1 MSAGI
6 YLIINKINNHKYI
19 GKAKDIKNRWY
30 HHLYEARKKGNK
42 AYNYPLSKAIRKY
55 GIENFDL
62 IILENIN
69 QIEYDN
75 ISSEKERYWIAK
87 YNTFNNRKDYNQT
100 QGGEGI
106 CGIKK
111 PHTKEWKQK
120 HSERMKGFNNPQ
132 YGKHSNGK
140 QVICVETQQIF
151 PSGRAAAEWLGL
163 SAKAVNEAIREGWK
177 AGGYT
182 WQRI

>member
-1 MSAGI
+1 M
-6 YLIINKINNHKYI
+6 
-19 GKAKDIKNRWY
+19 
-30 HHLYEARKKGNK
+30 YEARKKGNK

-177 AGGYT
+177 AGSYT